1 MNKMI
6 YFDMDGTLNNFYG
19 VENWL
24 ESLENEDAMPYR
36 EAPCTVDEEV
46 LKNLVKAGFT
56 LGVISWLS
64 KKSSK
69 DFDKK
74 VRLAKREWLKN
85 YYPTIDFEEIH
96 IVKYGTPKYKVAKVK
111 DSILFDDEER
121 NRNAWKGQAFTPDE
135 IKNFLGKF
143 QKNY

>member
-24 ESLENEDAMPYR
+24 ECLESEDAMPYR
-36 EAPCTVDEEV
+36 EAPCTVDEKI

-56 LGVISWLS
+56 LGIISWLS
-64 KKSSK
+64 KNSTKE
-69 DFDKK
+69 FDKK

-85 YYPTIDFEEIH
+85 HYPNVKFEEIH
-96 IVKYGTPKYKVAKVK
+96 MVKYGTPKHRVAKMK

-121 NRNAWKGQAFTPDE
+121 NRNAWKGIALEPAE
-135 IKNFLGKF
+135 IEKF
-143 QKNY
+143 SKIF